1 MDSWMIIILPL
12 LIGWLFDLLIGDPAW
27 LPHPVVGFGK
37 MISWGEHRLN
47 QGLHRMLKGALLAIG
62 LILLIFF
69 VAWYLRYL
77 LLSLHDVVVVMFDNV
92 IIFYCLAGTT
102 LIREVRAVF
111 HALDRSLD
119 EGRQQV
125 ARIVGRDTT
134 ELSAQEVR
142 TAALETLAENL
153 SDGVIAPLFW
163 FALLGTPG
171 MLAYKMVNTLDSMIG
186 YKTERYKAFGCWA
199 AHIDDVANY
208 IPARLTALLMIIAS
222 GKLHLLKFVWKN
234 GCLHASP
241 NSGYPE
247 AALAGILNCRFGGP
261 HYYFGQLFDKPY
273 IGENERLLTTEDMTK
288 AVRVN
293 RMAEILMIII
303 VSLMRNIAWAVAV
316 VALFCACSGKNAKKQ
331 GADAASD
338 EALVEMSVKYA
349 TGFSVRDSADI
360 RLVDVGQH
368 DHFALVRTG
377 DADAPEGYTKVKVPI
392 QRTICMTSLQL
403 SNFTVLEAH
412 DVVKGLTGT
421 KNLYNKDI
429 LARVKDGRIVKIGME
444 GNFDTEMVLAAN
456 PDVIFISPSK
466 RGGYEAIKETG
477 IMLVPH
483 LGYQELDPLGQAEW
497 IKFIGMFIGK
507 EKEANEVFAGIE
519 QRYNDL
525 KVKASAAATRPTV
538 FSGEMHYG
546 TWHAVGGKNYLAQIF
561 RDAGADY
568 VIQDEETAGENLEFE
583 KMYALAANADYWR
596 ILNSFPGDFSYEA
609 LKSSEP
615 RNELFKAYK
624 ERKVIYCNMKQQPYY
639 EITPVQPDV
648 LLKDFVAIFHPE
660 LVEPDYQPTY
670 YRLLK

>member
-1 MDSWMIIILPL
+1 MIVILPL
-12 LIGWLFDLLIGDPAW
+12 LIGWVLDLLIGDPTW

-62 LILLIFF
+62 LILLVFF

-77 LLSLHDVVVVMFDNV
+77 LQSLHDVAVIIFDAV

-111 HALDRSLD
+111 HALDRSLE

-186 YKTERYKAFGCWA
+186 YKTARYKDFGCWA

-222 GKLHLLKFVWKN
+222 GKLHPLKFVWKN

-303 VSLMRNIAWAVAV
+303 VSLMRNIAWVVAV
-316 VALFCACSGKNAKKQ
+316 VALFCACSGKNAKQQ
-331 GADAASD
+331 GADTASD

-360 RLVDVGQH
+360 RLVDVGKH
-368 DHFALVRTG
+368 DKFALVRTD
-377 DADAPEGYTKVKVPI
+377 DAVVPEGYTKVKVPI
-392 QRTICMTSLQL
+392 QRTICMTALQL
-403 SNFTVLEAH
+403 SNFTILDAH

-525 KVKASAAATRPTV
+525 KVKASAATTRPTV